1 MDVES
6 LACTINGGG
15 AGPERVFDDERGCE
29 GKDCIQYRNS
39 VQNTSS
45 PSHHFTR
52 TLYLQESLGDIE
64 SKATAID
71 TGLRDRFEEIEK
83 GFKGT
88 LSKAA
93 TPATTTT
100 TAPITTTSFVTLPVP
115 ELKPEPLQQEDRES
129 VEAAAR
135 AAAAVPGAAAAS
147 AAAAPD
153 VLLAASS
160 SSSSSPTVP
169 SIVPSTSNSLVSS
182 SGKSKE
188 SKTKIQA
195 NMMTTAPPPSDDWS
209 DSSSSSSS
217 SAIDYGAM
225 RTGKIVQL
233 WSNGDFSTFEFSKA
247 MMSRWGTKVQSA
259 VSGNKDRAAAAEAA
273 LRATSTAE
281 AATYMEGG
289 WARRGQGSAFF
300 RTLEIWKIA
309 VQFLLKELKVR
320 KIKDMEEQKAERRKA
335 AVFARE
341 VLLKLGPTFIKFGQ
355 LLSTR
360 IDILPK
366 EYTEELSYLQDNV
379 PGFSGRVAKLI
390 IENEFGQSV
399 EEMFDSFDEE
409 PLAAAS
415 LGQVHRARYKGEEL
429 AIKIQRQGL
438 KELFDL
444 DLKNLKVLAI
454 LLDKFDPKSDG
465 AARDWKS
472 IYEESAKLLYKEIDY
487 ENEGR
492 NAERFATDFKDIPWV
507 KVPKIYWDFT
517 SKVVLAMEYCPGI
530 KVSDIEKIEIAGIDR
545 ELLAKRSAESY
556 LYQLCRHGFF
566 HCDPHP

>member
-1 MDVES
+1 MSRAGDWIVVMSVILNERIAHTVHK
-6 LACTINGGG
+6 LALTPLHTYI
-15 AGPERVFDDERGCE
+15 
-29 GKDCIQYRNS
+29 
-39 VQNTSS
+39 
-45 PSHHFTR
+45 
-52 TLYLQESLGDIE
+52 LYLQESLGDIE

-71 TGLRDRFEEIEK
+71 TGLRDRFEEMEK
-83 GFKGT
+83 GFKDT
-88 LSKAA
+88 LSKAT
-93 TPATTTT
+93 TPTTT

-115 ELKPEPLQQEDRES
+115 EHKPESVQQEEKAAGAATG
-129 VEAAAR
+129 VAAAVEEAAA
-135 AAAAVPGAAAAS
+135 APAPVLVAPVVEE
-147 AAAAPD
+147 AAAPD
-153 VLLAASS
+153 VLSSASS
-160 SSSSSPTVP
+160 SSSSSLTVP
-169 SIVPSTSNSLVSS
+169 STIPSTSSSLVSS
-182 SGKSKE
+182 SGKGKE
-188 SKTKIQA
+188 SKTKRQA
-195 NMMTTAPPPSDDWS
+195 TMMTTAPPPSDDWS
-209 DSSSSSSS
+209 DSSSSSST
-217 SAIDYGAM
+217 SAMDYGAM

-259 VSGNKDRAAAAEAA
+259 VSGGKDRAAAAEAA
-273 LRATSTAE
+273 LLASSTAE

-320 KIKDMEEQKAERRKA
+320 KINDVEEQKVARRKA

-366 EYTEELSYLQDNV
+366 EYTEELTYLQDNV

-390 IENEFGQSV
+390 IENEFGRSV
-399 EEMFDSFDEE
+399 EDMFDSFDEE

-530 KVSDIEKIEIAGIDR
+530 KVSDIEKIEMAGIDR

-556 LYQLCRHGFF
+556 LFQLCRHGFF